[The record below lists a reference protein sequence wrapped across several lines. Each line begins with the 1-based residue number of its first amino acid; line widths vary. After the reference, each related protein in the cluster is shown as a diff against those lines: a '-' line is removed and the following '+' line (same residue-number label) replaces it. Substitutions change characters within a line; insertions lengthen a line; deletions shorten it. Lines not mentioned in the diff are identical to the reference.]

1 MREQVRNLIK
11 YIQLY
16 FHASRIHQIPKKHI
30 LPRGMKA
37 PVEFTNGVSV
47 NIFRVY

>member
-16 FHASRIHQIPKKHI
+16 FHASRIHQIPKEHI
-30 LPRGMKA
+30 LPRDMKA
-37 PVEFTNGVSV
+37 SEFTNGVSV
-47 NIFRVY
+47 NIFCVY

>member
-1 MREQVRNLIK
+1 MRKQVCNLIK

-16 FHASRIHQIPKKHI
+16 FHASRIHQIPKEHI
-30 LPRGMKA
+30 LPRDMKT
-37 PVEFTNGVSV
+37 PTEFTNGVSV